1 MHIRHVL
8 RGGLFAMGVGTFVMS
23 FTATAGT
30 ESPGA
35 SAAPAVGRAEVIG
48 VVADAVEPTA
58 SLRPEPAAAP
68 IVIEI
73 SAAAPGETAEPDEDD
88 PDRPVIQA
96 GPGPAVPVEG
106 ATTLIDPMV
115 IER

>member
-35 SAAPAVGRAEVIG
+35 PAAPAVGGAEVIG
-48 VVADAVEPTA
+48 VDAGAVGPTA
-58 SLRPEPAAAP
+58 SLRPAPAATP
-68 IVIEI
+68 ILIEVP
-73 SAAAPGETAEPDEDD
+73 AAPPGEQAKVDEDE
-88 PDRPVIQA
+88 PDRPVVQA
-96 GPGPAVPVEG
+96 GPGPATPVKG
-106 ATTLIDPMV
+106 ATTLIDAMV